1 MKKKLISLF
10 MAITMII
17 TVLPLGV
24 LTFGAAE
31 TTTAAVIS
39 VYSTYAMKDSDVE
52 VSLIIK
58 NNPGILG
65 MTLKLEYDEDKAELT
80 AVKKGDALDYMTFTT
95 PQDLRSGCQL
105 PWDAEN
111 VSEEDV
117 KDGEIA
123 ILTFHVKDTAENG
136 DFVNIRLSYNRGA
149 IIDNDMNA
157 IVVGIDNGTIQ
168 IIDYIPGDLNG
179 DGIVNT
185 TDVVFLRRFVAGG
198 YNVTINE
205 AAADVNDDGL
215 INTTDAVYIR
225 RYIAGG
231 YGVKLKPSSQRCNH
245 ELVAFERKEATCTEN
260 GNEAYWSCTKCG
272 KCFSD
277 DAAEN
282 EVSHESTIL
291 KAAHNKIVKE
301 AVPAT
306 STSEGYTEGIWCDR
320 CNTWLSG
327 HERIEPIK
335 PNTRSITYNIV
346 NEAKHPYLKTL
357 QIDVSA
363 LDFSYVPGET
373 KVLKNLDLGKY
384 GYTFDGWYDGFG
396 DGAAQIK
403 EIPAS
408 ATENIE
414 LYAHVTEMVYDI
426 TYNLYQTPVT
436 SAPSSAQQHYTVSKG
451 NSNLYNPEIN
461 NYKFLGWYDND
472 GTEYKTIPIGTTGN
486 ITLNAYY
493 TSLRN
498 LAVSK
503 NDSNPII
510 LEDQNTNVVYFTYE
524 IGEIRN
530 IPLNADKPFW
540 EIQSVAGLSQQV
552 SETYTTSITNS
563 EAENVSKTISDM
575 TSNSSTWTLSENW
588 NDVTTVNETW
598 AKSIQKD
605 TEVCKTEATTSSGT
619 LSISAQNGGSTY
631 HKTEDGSTVYDY
643 DTKTVTNDK
652 GHQFDASLSG
662 NYTNKTEV
670 SLGASSEYGATDS
683 YGYTS
688 KSKDNEYNH
697 SASGSDKDAVSSG
710 IKYEN
715 GFEVNAGL
723 KYGYHN
729 NTNTVTKTGTDK
741 VTVNSEIDENTSSW
755 NYAGAFSST
764 QQHSTSQTVRNA
776 LSDIVTTTKGYG
788 NSYSKGGSDTKT
800 QGFSSTASNTTGTSS
815 SVTYSKLESKTTTST
830 YSVDGKIEG
839 KYRSILV
846 GKAHVFAVVGYD
858 YAAKSYF
865 TYTFSVMDDKVEEFL
880 DYTPKGGSFDDCEYS
895 CLPFEI
901 PYDVFEYVSG
911 RTSKTTGVQ
920 YITDSLNGTA
930 KVTGY
935 VGESTDVI
943 IPSYVSDGKQAYKVT
958 EIAGKAFAG
967 KSVRSVSLGEFIT
980 EIPDGAFKNCTML
993 EEVVGSFTSIGNE
1006 AFSGCVNLTNM
1017 NIPSNVVKIGTDAF
1031 VGAKSIS
1038 VRAVNSLAS
1047 YTEAVQQLPD
1057 ASDEEIRA
1065 KQKEITQEFIK
1076 AILDSGAQ
1084 NIVLDISYI
1093 AEGTPLSLT
1102 VPKIESIEINGGT
1115 KTYNDFRIDSSA
1127 ENTTL
1132 NELTVV
1138 DSRGTPIKVDSGKL
1152 TLRKVFVNSN
1162 TTAVILKRDGAILS
1176 LSQDS
1181 AVKTNS
1187 SYAIIGKNLV
1197 IESQVTAD
1205 GASGYLG
1212 VTGNLGYVNSVSGED
1227 YISISNGD
1235 LIQISEEEF
1244 ERYIKGQS
1252 TVSFDANEGILDAS
1266 EASCSV
1272 FYGEKIG
1279 TLPVPA
1285 RDYHNFLGWFTEK
1298 DGGTR
1303 ITEDDVVTRTD
1314 DITLYAHWE
1323 LKPLSGWVRADIV
1336 PADGAA
1342 VNRYWSFTVSST
1354 SGVDAVKR
1362 SEWQLVSS
1370 SSQWSDYGAWSSW
1383 SRNSISSSDSRQVQ
1397 TKTVTDREAY
1407 TNYRYW
1413 IYRSSDGYSFGTKN
1427 YKSDSGRICTKYDEI
1442 NLTYPLESLGYRG
1455 LYGYYDSSMFSH
1467 SYDNKWFFGEST
1479 DVPAETHTEYSY
1491 RDRSLVYTY
1500 SFESTYDPT
1509 VYENVSNAVEWV
1521 QYRVK

>member
-1 MKKKLISLF
+1 MSTKKQLSIRIVSFLLTMLMVITAAPVTVISAESSGTADAQLILDNVF
-10 MAITMII
+10 AMPGETVEMNITLKNAPTVKSMSISNI
-17 TVLPLGV
+17 TFDTDKMTLTNVEWICDAEIKNWNQSQGRGV
-24 LTFGAAE
+24 LAFSENTDANG
-31 TTTAAVIS
+31 TV
-39 VYSTYAMKDSDVE
+39 
-52 VSLIIK
+52 
-58 NNPGILG
+58 
-65 MTLKLEYDEDKAELT
+65 
-80 AVKKGDALDYMTFTT
+80 VK
-95 PQDLRSGCQL
+95 
-105 PWDAEN
+105 
-111 VSEEDV
+111 
-117 KDGEIA
+117 
-123 ILTFHVKDTAENG
+123 LTFEINK
-136 DFVNIRLSYNRGA
+136 
-149 IIDNDMNA
+149 
-157 IVVGIDNGTIQ
+157 IVD
-168 IIDYIPGDLNG
+168 D
-179 DGIVNT
+179 
-185 TDVVFLRRFVAGG
+185 
-198 YNVTINE
+198 
-205 AAADVNDDGL
+205 ADVNVMCAMSLKRMDDADNEIPVPVSIISGSVTIRNAIRGDMDANDKL
-215 INTTDAVYIR
+215 NSNDAVYLLYYVMFGKDDYPIR
-225 RYIAGG
+225 
-231 YGVKLKPSSQRCNH
+231 Q
-245 ELVAFERKEATCTEN
+245 N
-260 GNEAYWSCTKCG
+260 GDMDGNG
-272 KCFSD
+272 K
-277 DAAEN
+277 
-282 EVSHESTIL
+282 V
-291 KAAHNKIVKE
+291 
-301 AVPAT
+301 
-306 STSEGYTEGIWCDR
+306 
-320 CNTWLSG
+320 
-327 HERIEPIK
+327 
-335 PNTRSITYNIV
+335 
-346 NEAKHPYLKTL
+346 
-357 QIDVSA
+357 
-363 LDFSYVPGET
+363 
-373 KVLKNLDLGKY
+373 
-384 GYTFDGWYDGFG
+384 
-396 DGAAQIK
+396 
-403 EIPAS
+403 
-408 ATENIE
+408 
-414 LYAHVTEMVYDI
+414 
-426 TYNLYQTPVT
+426 
-436 SAPSSAQQHYTVSKG
+436 
-451 NSNLYNPEIN
+451 NSN
-461 NYKFLGWYDND
+461 D
-472 GTEYKTIPIGTTGN
+472 
-486 ITLNAYY
+486 
-493 TSLRN
+493 
-498 LAVSK
+498 
-503 NDSNPII
+503 
-510 LEDQNTNVVYFTYE
+510 
-524 IGEIRN
+524 
-530 IPLNADKPFW
+530 
-540 EIQSVAGLSQQV
+540 
-552 SETYTTSITNS
+552 
-563 EAENVSKTISDM
+563 
-575 TSNSSTWTLSENW
+575 
-588 NDVTTVNETW
+588 
-598 AKSIQKD
+598 
-605 TEVCKTEATTSSGT
+605 
-619 LSISAQNGGSTY
+619 
-631 HKTEDGSTVYDY
+631 
-643 DTKTVTNDK
+643 
-652 GHQFDASLSG
+652 
-662 NYTNKTEV
+662 
-670 SLGASSEYGATDS
+670 
-683 YGYTS
+683 
-688 KSKDNEYNH
+688 
-697 SASGSDKDAVSSG
+697 
-710 IKYEN
+710 
-715 GFEVNAGL
+715 
-723 KYGYHN
+723 
-729 NTNTVTKTGTDK
+729 
-741 VTVNSEIDENTSSW
+741 
-755 NYAGAFSST
+755 
-764 QQHSTSQTVRNA
+764 A

-830 YSVDGKIEG
+830 YSVDGRIEG

-865 TYTFSVMDDKVEEFL
+865 TYTFSVMDDNVKEFL

-911 RTSKTTGVQ
+911 RTFKTTGVQ

-935 VGESTDVI
+935 VGESKDVI

-958 EIAGKAFAG
+958 EISGKAFAG

-1031 VGAKSIS
+1031 VGANSIS

-1323 LKPLSGWVRADIV
+1323 LKPLSGWVRADSV

-1442 NLTYPLESLGYRG
+1442 NLTYPLESLGYSG
-1455 LYGYYDSSMFSH
+1455 LYGYYDSSVFSH

>member
-1 MKKKLISLF
+1 MSTKKQLSTRIASFLLTMLMVITAAPVTVISAESSGTADAQLIVDNVF
-10 MAITMII
+10 AMPGETVEMNITLKNAPTVKSMSISNI
-17 TVLPLGV
+17 TFDTDKMTLTNVEWICDAEIKNWNQSQGRGV
-24 LTFGAAE
+24 LAFSENTDANG
-31 TTTAAVIS
+31 TV
-39 VYSTYAMKDSDVE
+39 
-52 VSLIIK
+52 
-58 NNPGILG
+58 
-65 MTLKLEYDEDKAELT
+65 
-80 AVKKGDALDYMTFTT
+80 VK
-95 PQDLRSGCQL
+95 
-105 PWDAEN
+105 
-111 VSEEDV
+111 
-117 KDGEIA
+117 
-123 ILTFHVKDTAENG
+123 LTFEINKIVDDA
-136 DFVNIRLSYNRGA
+136 DVNVMCSMSLKRMDDADNEIPVPVS
-149 IIDNDMNA
+149 IIS
-157 IVVGIDNGTIQ
+157 G
-168 IIDYIPGDLNG
+168 
-179 DGIVNT
+179 
-185 TDVVFLRRFVAGG
+185 
-198 YNVTINE
+198 NVTIRN
-205 AAADVNDDGL
+205 AIRGDMDANDKL
-215 INTTDAVYIR
+215 NSNDAVYLLYYVMFGKDDYPIR
-225 RYIAGG
+225 QNGDMDGNGKVNSNDAVFLLYHVMFGKEDYPLYVPCAHA
-231 YGVKLKPSSQRCNH
+231 LQH
-245 ELVAFERKEATCTEN
+245 VAAKAMTCTVD
-260 GNEAYWSCTKCG
+260 GNIEYWSCTKCG

-291 KAAHNKIVKE
+291 KAAHNEIVKA
-301 AVPAT
+301 AVPPT
-306 STSEGYTEGIWCDR
+306 DTEGYTEGIWCDR

-327 HERIEPIK
+327 HERIDPIK

-552 SETYTTSITNS
+552 SETYTTSITNT
-563 EAENVSKTISDM
+563 EAENISKTISDM
-575 TSNSSTWTLSENW
+575 TTNSSTWTLSENW

-598 AKSIQKD
+598 AKSIGKT
-605 TEVCKTEATTSSGT
+605 TEKCRTEATTSSGT
-619 LSISAQNGGSTY
+619 LSVSAQNGGSTY

-710 IKYEN
+710 IRHEN
-715 GFEVNAGL
+715 GFEFNGGL

-755 NYAGAFSST
+755 NYAGAFTST

-858 YAAKSYF
+858 YATKSYF

-958 EIAGKAFAG
+958 EISGKAFAG

-1017 NIPSNVVKIGTDAF
+1017 NIPSNVVKIGIDAF
-1031 VGAKSIS
+1031 VGANSIS

-1093 AEGTPLSLT
+1093 AEGTPLSLI
-1102 VPKIESIEINGGT
+1102 VPEIESIEINGGT

-1212 VTGNLGYVNSVSGED
+1212 VTGNLGYVNSINGED
-1227 YISISNGD
+1227 YANIKDGS
-1235 LIQISEEEF
+1235 LKEISEEEF
-1244 ERYIKGQS
+1244 AKYILGQS
-1252 TVSFDANEGILDAS
+1252 VITFDVNGGKLDDS
-1266 EASCSV
+1266 ELSRTV

-1279 TLPVPA
+1279 ALPVPT
-1285 RDYHNFLGWFTEK
+1285 RDYYSFVGWYAS
-1298 DGGTR
+1298 DGTQV
-1303 ITEDDVVTRTD
+1303 TEDTVISELDDVTVK
-1314 DITLYAHWE
+1314 AHW
-1323 LKPLSGWVRADIV
+1323 LSGWVTADSLPENASID
-1336 PADGAA
+1336 AEKWTYTL
-1342 VNRYWSFTVSST
+1342 REYTEQST
-1354 SGVDAVKR
+1354 DSYSG
-1362 SEWQLVSS
+1362 W
-1370 SSQWSDYGAWSSW
+1370 
-1383 SRNSISSSDSRQVQ
+1383 
-1397 TKTVTDREAY
+1397 
-1407 TNYRYW
+1407 
-1413 IYRSSDGYSFGTKN
+1413 
-1427 YKSDSGRICTKYDEI
+1427 TKYDTKRTSWGTTQGPVYS
-1442 NLTYPLESLGYRG
+1442 NPSNGYRNVWSEQYVASTTTHYTFYHR
-1455 LYGYYDSSMFSH
+1455 YGWGYNTSTGKNSYVWGSDSQLGSGERHEIDLIYDLSKSSNFAGNSCWKGYTCPHCGQANVWLGRSTYVAENKADRWYYQ
-1467 SYDNKWFFGEST
+1467 E
-1479 DVPAETHTEYSY
+1479 P
-1491 RDRSLVYTY
+1491 VYTY
-1500 SFESTYDPT
+1500 YYYRDVSQEAMSKPDEQ
-1509 VYENVSNAVEWV
+1509 ENISNVQKWV
-1521 QYRVK
+1521 KYIVK

>member
-1 MKKKLISLF
+1 MSTKKQLSIRIVSFLL
-10 MAITMII
+10 TMLMVI
-17 TVLPLGV
+17 TVAPVTVINAEASGTADAQLIMDTVFAMPGETVEMNITLKNAPTVKSMSISNITFDTDKMTLTDVEWICDAEIKNWNQSQGRGV
-24 LTFGAAE
+24 LAFSENTDANG
-31 TTTAAVIS
+31 TV
-39 VYSTYAMKDSDVE
+39 
-52 VSLIIK
+52 
-58 NNPGILG
+58 
-65 MTLKLEYDEDKAELT
+65 
-80 AVKKGDALDYMTFTT
+80 VK
-95 PQDLRSGCQL
+95 
-105 PWDAEN
+105 
-111 VSEEDV
+111 
-117 KDGEIA
+117 
-123 ILTFHVKDTAENG
+123 LTFEINK
-136 DFVNIRLSYNRGA
+136 
-149 IIDNDMNA
+149 
-157 IVVGIDNGTIQ
+157 IVD
-168 IIDYIPGDLNG
+168 D
-179 DGIVNT
+179 
-185 TDVVFLRRFVAGG
+185 
-198 YNVTINE
+198 
-205 AAADVNDDGL
+205 ADVNVMCAMSLKRMDDADNEIPVSVSIISGSVTIRNAIRGDMDANDKL
-215 INTTDAVYIR
+215 NSDDAVYLLCYVMFGKDDYPIR
-225 RYIAGG
+225 QNGDMDGNGKVNSNDAVYLLYHVMFGEEDYPLYEPCAHA
-231 YGVKLKPSSQRCNH
+231 LQH
-245 ELVAFERKEATCTEN
+245 VAAKAMTCTVD
-260 GNEAYWSCTKCG
+260 GNIEYWSCTKCG

-277 DAAEN
+277 DAAEK
-282 EVSHESTIL
+282 EISHESTIL
-291 KAAHNKIVKE
+291 KAAHNEIVKE

-335 PNTRSITYNIV
+335 PNKRSITYNIV

-643 DTKTVTNDK
+643 DTKTVTKDK

-670 SLGASSEYGATDS
+670 NLGASSEYGATDS

-858 YAAKSYF
+858 YATKSYF

-935 VGESTDVI
+935 VGESKDVI

-958 EIAGKAFAG
+958 EISGKAFAG

-980 EIPDGAFKNCTML
+980 EIPDSAFKNCTML

-1065 KQKEITQEFIK
+1065 KQKEITQECIK

-1102 VPKIESIEINGGT
+1102 VPEIEFIEINGGT

-1212 VTGNLGYVNSVSGED
+1212 VTGNLGYVNSINGED
-1227 YISISNGD
+1227 YANIKDGS
-1235 LIQISEEEF
+1235 LKEISEEEF
-1244 ERYIKGQS
+1244 AKYILGQS
-1252 TVSFDANEGILDAS
+1252 VITFDVNGGKLDDS
-1266 EASCSV
+1266 ELSRTV

-1279 TLPVPA
+1279 ALPVPT
-1285 RDYHNFLGWFTEK
+1285 RDYYSFVGWYAS
-1298 DGGTR
+1298 DGTLV
-1303 ITEDDVVTRTD
+1303 TEDTVISELDDVTVK
-1314 DITLYAHWE
+1314 AHW
-1323 LKPLSGWVRADIV
+1323 LSGWVTADSLPENASID
-1336 PADGAA
+1336 AEKWTYTL
-1342 VNRYWSFTVSST
+1342 REYTEQST
-1354 SGVDAVKR
+1354 DSYSG
-1362 SEWQLVSS
+1362 W
-1370 SSQWSDYGAWSSW
+1370 
-1383 SRNSISSSDSRQVQ
+1383 
-1397 TKTVTDREAY
+1397 
-1407 TNYRYW
+1407 
-1413 IYRSSDGYSFGTKN
+1413 
-1427 YKSDSGRICTKYDEI
+1427 TKYDTKRTSWGTTQGPVYS
-1442 NLTYPLESLGYRG
+1442 NPSNGYRNVWSEQYVASTTTHYTFYHR
-1455 LYGYYDSSMFSH
+1455 YGWGYNTSTGKNSYVWGSDSQLGSGERHEIDLIYDLSKSSNFAGNSCWKGYTCPHCGQANVWLGRSTYVAENKADRWYYQ
-1467 SYDNKWFFGEST
+1467 E
-1479 DVPAETHTEYSY
+1479 P
-1491 RDRSLVYTY
+1491 VYTY
-1500 SFESTYDPT
+1500 YYYRDVSQEAMSKPDEQ
-1509 VYENVSNAVEWV
+1509 ENISNVQKWV
-1521 QYRVK
+1521 KYIVK

>member
-1 MKKKLISLF
+1 MSTKKQLSTRIASFLLT
-10 MAITMII
+10 MLMVITAVPVTMISAESSGTADAQLILDNVFAMPGETVEMNI
-17 TVLPLGV
+17 TLKNAPTVKSMSISNITFDTDKMTLTNVEWICDAEIKNWNQSQGRGV
-24 LTFGAAE
+24 LAFSENTDANG
-31 TTTAAVIS
+31 TV
-39 VYSTYAMKDSDVE
+39 
-52 VSLIIK
+52 
-58 NNPGILG
+58 
-65 MTLKLEYDEDKAELT
+65 
-80 AVKKGDALDYMTFTT
+80 VK
-95 PQDLRSGCQL
+95 
-105 PWDAEN
+105 
-111 VSEEDV
+111 
-117 KDGEIA
+117 
-123 ILTFHVKDTAENG
+123 LTFEINK
-136 DFVNIRLSYNRGA
+136 
-149 IIDNDMNA
+149 
-157 IVVGIDNGTIQ
+157 IVD
-168 IIDYIPGDLNG
+168 D
-179 DGIVNT
+179 
-185 TDVVFLRRFVAGG
+185 
-198 YNVTINE
+198 
-205 AAADVNDDGL
+205 ADVNVMCAMSLKRMDDADNEIPVPVSIISGSVTIRNAIRGDMDANDKL
-215 INTTDAVYIR
+215 NSNDAVYLLYYVMFGKDDYPIR
-225 RYIAGG
+225 QNGDMDGNGKVNSNDAVYLLYHVMFEKEDYPLYEPCAHA
-231 YGVKLKPSSQRCNH
+231 LQH
-245 ELVAFERKEATCTEN
+245 VAAKAMTCTVD
-260 GNEAYWSCTKCG
+260 GNIEYWSCTKCE

-291 KAAHNKIVKE
+291 KAAHNEIVKE

-335 PNTRSITYNIV
+335 PNKRSITYNIV

-598 AKSIQKD
+598 AKSIGKT
-605 TEVCKTEATTSSGT
+605 TEECKTEATTSAGT
-619 LSISAQNGGSTY
+619 LSVSAQNGGSTY

-710 IKYEN
+710 IRHEN
-715 GFEVNAGL
+715 GFEFNGGL

-755 NYAGAFSST
+755 NYAGAFTST

-830 YSVDGKIEG
+830 YSVDGRIEG

-858 YAAKSYF
+858 YATKSYF
-865 TYTFSVMDDKVEEFL
+865 TYTFSVMDDNVKEFL

-935 VGESTDVI
+935 VGESKDVI

-958 EIAGKAFAG
+958 EISGKAFA
-967 KSVRSVSLGEFIT
+967 
-980 EIPDGAFKNCTML
+980 
-993 EEVVGSFTSIGNE
+993 
-1006 AFSGCVNLTNM
+1006 
-1017 NIPSNVVKIGTDAF
+1017 
-1031 VGAKSIS
+1031 
-1038 VRAVNSLAS
+1038 
-1047 YTEAVQQLPD
+1047 
-1057 ASDEEIRA
+1057 
-1065 KQKEITQEFIK
+1065 
-1076 AILDSGAQ
+1076 
-1084 NIVLDISYI
+1084 
-1093 AEGTPLSLT
+1093 
-1102 VPKIESIEINGGT
+1102 
-1115 KTYNDFRIDSSA
+1115 
-1127 ENTTL
+1127 
-1132 NELTVV
+1132 
-1138 DSRGTPIKVDSGKL
+1138 
-1152 TLRKVFVNSN
+1152 
-1162 TTAVILKRDGAILS
+1162 
-1176 LSQDS
+1176 
-1181 AVKTNS
+1181 
-1187 SYAIIGKNLV
+1187 
-1197 IESQVTAD
+1197 
-1205 GASGYLG
+1205 
-1212 VTGNLGYVNSVSGED
+1212 
-1227 YISISNGD
+1227 
-1235 LIQISEEEF
+1235 
-1244 ERYIKGQS
+1244 
-1252 TVSFDANEGILDAS
+1252 
-1266 EASCSV
+1266 
-1272 FYGEKIG
+1272 
-1279 TLPVPA
+1279 
-1285 RDYHNFLGWFTEK
+1285 
-1298 DGGTR
+1298 
-1303 ITEDDVVTRTD
+1303 
-1314 DITLYAHWE
+1314 
-1323 LKPLSGWVRADIV
+1323 
-1336 PADGAA
+1336 
-1342 VNRYWSFTVSST
+1342 
-1354 SGVDAVKR
+1354 
-1362 SEWQLVSS
+1362 
-1370 SSQWSDYGAWSSW
+1370 
-1383 SRNSISSSDSRQVQ
+1383 
-1397 TKTVTDREAY
+1397 
-1407 TNYRYW
+1407 
-1413 IYRSSDGYSFGTKN
+1413 
-1427 YKSDSGRICTKYDEI
+1427 
-1442 NLTYPLESLGYRG
+1442 
-1455 LYGYYDSSMFSH
+1455 
-1467 SYDNKWFFGEST
+1467 
-1479 DVPAETHTEYSY
+1479 
-1491 RDRSLVYTY
+1491 
-1500 SFESTYDPT
+1500 
-1509 VYENVSNAVEWV
+1509 
-1521 QYRVK
+1521 